1 MALLLALVGVL
12 VAGAVAGVAVIGQG
26 TAGDQAADATD
37 GGGAVAPDVPVVERP
52 ARPTGVGAP
61 VLAVPASSPPAR
73 VVIPSI
79 GVTSDLEQLG
89 MGEDGTLAAPADY
102 RLAGWFA
109 AGTEPGQPG
118 PAVVAGHVDSPEGPA
133 VFAQL
138 DELAPGAE
146 VLVQRADGSEVRFRV
161 TSVESFPKDQFPTTS
176 VYGPVPRPEL
186 RLITCDGPF
195 DRSIGHYLDNL
206 VVYAVADGTPD
217 LG

>member
-1 MALLLALVGVL
+1 MALLLALVGL
-12 VAGAVAGVAVIGQG
+12 IVAGAVAGVAVVGQG
-26 TAGDQAADATD
+26 TAGEQAADAT
-37 GGGAVAPDVPVVERP
+37 GGGGPAAADVPAVERP

-61 VLAVPASSPPAR
+61 VLAVPDSSAPAR

-89 MGEDGTLAAPADY
+89 MEADGKLGAPVDY
-102 RLAGWFA
+102 RSAGWFA

-161 TSVESFPKDQFPTTS
+161 TSVESFPKDQFPTAS

-186 RLITCDGPF
+186 RLITCDGAF